1 MILMGLQGVAK
12 FLIASYIQLFQMLLK
27 RTLLQI

>member
-1 MILMGLQGVAK
+1 MVMTGLQGIAK
-12 FLIASYIQLFQMLLK
+12 FLIASYIQLFQMLLR